1 MPSTN
6 IYDYI
11 NFPEKAERDAI
22 RKNYKEIENLR
33 GIEFNISERYKNKVC
48 PDSFSHYE
56 FVALTWINEFNH
68 YIFLLNIPL
77 LQLAKVKES
86 LDKSETEEERVVYN
100 FFFGYYSE
108 IVANFINIAFQ
119 KSLYIYNVLFEF
131 RINNGVHDI
140 REICEAIKKKA
151 PGNLYVDKVNNSNF
165 ALE

>member
-100 FFFGYYSE
+100 F
-108 IVANFINIAFQ
+108 
-119 KSLYIYNVLFEF
+119 LF
-131 RINNGVHDI
+131 
-140 REICEAIKKKA
+140 C
-151 PGNLYVDKVNNSNF
+151 Y
-165 ALE
+165 